1 MPALARVFSAATIVV
16 VTATIAS
23 AQTPASGA
31 TTKFAGEV
39 AGRVVNADTKAPV
52 AIATIEVTTSKSTV
66 AAARTSTRANGAFR
80 AQGLRA
86 GRYVI
91 RIRALGFT
99 ARELPA
105 IEIGPSSPSMDVGTV
120 TLVASPVELQK
131 LDVIAKR
138 QEVELAPDRNTYVV
152 RDMPTTRGGNA
163 LDVLRNVPAVDVD
176 IDNVVSLRGNSG
188 VVVQINGRPSPM
200 KQPQLGNFLSQL
212 PADMVDKVE
221 VIPNPSARDD
231 PTGVAGIIN
240 IVMRKETDAGTSGG
254 LTLAGGTTGQANVGG
269 NLGYQRGALSLYGSY
284 GFMRDRR
291 PRSDAIYRENRY
303 LSPMTFLEES
313 GSRLQLPL
321 AHTLTGSGGY
331 KLGQHDELSGDL
343 VYSTRDQ
350 DDSYT
355 IQYRNLNSARDLTG
369 RSDRA
374 TNGTG
379 TESNFESALAYKHSF
394 ATKGHRLSSEAR
406 IVRDAEGGPT
416 SIASHTLSLD
426 GVPVGASALERQES
440 WEHPNEYS
448 VKTDYVR
455 PFSGH
460 VRLETG
466 YKAMLQRFHTT
477 LDTRVL
483 DTTLAVYRPDSSRIS
498 DFTYRQLI
506 NSAYGMLSAQRG
518 KFQLQGGVRLERAT
532 TRFHL
537 RTSDSSYDN
546 PYSSMFPSALV
557 AYNFD
562 DSHQVKL
569 SYSTRIRRP
578 DEPDQLDPTRR
589 YSDPL
594 NVAQGNP
601 YLKPEYIRSVE
612 LGLQRSEER
621 MTLQLTPFFRRT
633 LDAVRTIRTIDSVGV
648 STRTYANVSTSDAYG
663 ADATIALSGGKLGGF
678 ASASGYRQVSD
689 AANVA
694 PGLSTR
700 TFGWRLRTNAS
711 YRVSSTF
718 DVQTLVSYQAAMK
731 VEQGSNASRTQV
743 SLAARQK
750 LMDDQLSL
758 TLRVV
763 DPFNTSRESST
774 TIDPRFY
781 QVSDR
786 SRAIRGLVLSANWA
800 FGKPPKGRGRDPND
814 PTDPP

>member
-711 YRVSSTF
+711 YRVEHLRCADARVVSSGDEGRAGQQRQPDAGQPRRPPET
-718 DVQTLVSYQAAMK
+718 DGRS
-731 VEQGSNASRTQV
+731 VEPN
-743 SLAARQK
+743 AARGRSVQH
-750 LMDDQLSL
+750 
-758 TLRVV
+758 
-763 DPFNTSRESST
+763 
-774 TIDPRFY
+774 
-781 QVSDR
+781 VS
-786 SRAIRGLVLSANWA
+786 
-800 FGKPPKGRGRDPND
+800 
-814 PTDPP
+814 